1 MQVREDDKMLS
12 TKKKLYHKSAFYRN
26 FEKGNL
32 VSWETAVFDEVNM
45 DSLEVTMDEICVPF
59 KPGYVLMPNV
69 RPFPDHVALC
79 HKMHGETGIIR
90 DEETQAMAIAEG
102 LASVESCSRNRC
114 FLKATRSDFKDLG
127 NRQRH
132 LAK

>member
-1 MQVREDDKMLS
+1 M
-12 TKKKLYHKSAFYRN
+12 
-26 FEKGNL
+26 
-32 VSWETAVFDEVNM
+32 SWETAVFDEVNM

-102 LASVESCSRNRC
+102 LASVESCSRIR
-114 FLKATRSDFKDLG
+114 DIP
-127 NRQRH
+127 
-132 LAK
+132 AKQKLC